1 MYDNGLLRC
10 EIAVASIGCAGALGP
25 PPVFRGNYPPM
36 TPRCADGVEALRQMG
51 KRNVGI
57 TNGGHT
63 RKRVDSFENLIY
75 NVNKLKTLHSK
86 R

>member
-10 EIAVASIGCAGALGP
+10 DIAVASTDYGMLFKHPCRFQGELSS
-25 PPVFRGNYPPM
+25 YD
-36 TPRCADGVEALRQMG
+36 PRCADGVEVLRQMG

-75 NVNKLKTLHSK
+75 NVNKLKNLHSK